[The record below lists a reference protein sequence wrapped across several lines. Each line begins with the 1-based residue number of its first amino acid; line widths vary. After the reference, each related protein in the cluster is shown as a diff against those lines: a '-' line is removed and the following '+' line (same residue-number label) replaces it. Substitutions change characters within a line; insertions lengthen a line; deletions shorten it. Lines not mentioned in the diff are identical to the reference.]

1 MTVDP
6 PNSRLADRM
15 TDSETLMWN
24 VEKDPSL
31 SSTIGSL
38 LVLDRPVDHE
48 RLYAKVREAV
58 VAIPRLRERV
68 FPQPM
73 RTGTPLWRTDT
84 AFELGYHV
92 RHLALPAP
100 GRPGAL
106 LELVTRLLQDPFDRT
121 RPLWQFFAIDGL
133 AGGGGALLVKLHH
146 TITDGQ
152 GGVKL
157 AERYLDFSA
166 DAVPVAV
173 DLEAVLAEAA
183 AADSAAART
192 PSDPATLGQASL
204 HGVAGL
210 VTQNLDVGRKLAA
223 EALLTLA
230 DPQRI
235 GEAVSGLGGT
245 LRSAADQLAPGD
257 ETEHSPLWQARS
269 RRRKLV
275 VMSLPQGAAKTAATA
290 LGGTLNDFFVA
301 GAVAGAGRYH
311 DVCGCPVDALT
322 VSFIVSTRGGDRSE
336 GGNAFTPSKAVL
348 PAGPIDAKVRFD
360 AVREALGARRKEVAG
375 AGLLASLSG
384 MANLLPTSV
393 TTRLAM
399 AQARGVDFATSNVRA
414 APVDV
419 FAAGSRV
426 LATYPIGPVAG
437 TAFNVTLMSY
447 SGRLD
452 LGINIDPDAVED
464 PELLVECLQRG
475 YDELHEAAGVPVP
488 DRIAPFGDEVA

>member
-1 MTVDP
+1 
-6 PNSRLADRM
+6 M

-31 SSTIGSL
+31 SSTIGTL
-38 LVLDRPVDHE
+38 LLLDRPVDAA
-48 RLYAKVREAV
+48 RFVAKMREAV

-68 FPQPM
+68 YPQPL

-100 GRPGAL
+100 GSPEAL

-133 AGGGGALLVKLHH
+133 NGGGGALLVKLHH
-146 TITDGQ
+146 SITDGQ

-157 AERYLDFSA
+157 AERYLDFTA
-166 DAVPVAV
+166 DAEPRAV

-183 AADSAAART
+183 AVDAGGSAT
-192 PSDPATLGQASL
+192 HTDPLTVGQAGL
-204 HGVAGL
+204 HGIAAILGSNVE
-210 VTQNLDVGRKLAA
+210 VGRKLAG
-223 EALLTLA
+223 ELLLTLA

-235 GEAVSGLGGT
+235 AEAVSGIGGT
-245 LRSAADQLAPGD
+245 VRSAATQLAPSD
-257 ETEHSPLWQARS
+257 EAQHSPLWQARS
-269 RRRKLV
+269 RRRRLAV
-275 VMSLPQGAAKTAATA
+275 LSLPLGPAKAAAAA
-290 LGGTLNDFFVA
+290 LGGTLNDFFVT

-311 DVCGCPVDALT
+311 QQCGCPVDELT
-322 VSFIVSTRGGDRSE
+322 MSFIVSTRGGDRSE
-336 GGNAFTPSKAVL
+336 GGNAFTPSKAVV
-348 PAGPIDAKVRFD
+348 PAGPIDAEKRFA
-360 AVREALGARRKEVAG
+360 AVREALGVRRKEVAG

-384 MANLLPTSV
+384 VANLMPTSV
-393 TTRLAM
+393 TTRLAL

-419 FAAGSRV
+419 YAAGSKV
-426 LATYPIGPVAG
+426 LAAYPIGPVAG

-452 LGINIDPDAVED
+452 LGINIDPEAVED
-464 PELLVECLQRG
+464 PDLLIDCLRVG
-475 YDELHEAAGVPVP
+475 YDELFEAAGVGVP
-488 DRIAPFGDEVA
+488 GRLRTFADEGG